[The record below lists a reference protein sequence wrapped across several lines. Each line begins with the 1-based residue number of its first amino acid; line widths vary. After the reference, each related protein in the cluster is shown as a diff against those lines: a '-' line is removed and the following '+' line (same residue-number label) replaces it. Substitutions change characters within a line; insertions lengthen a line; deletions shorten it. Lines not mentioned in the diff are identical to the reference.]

1 MTSQQP
7 EVQLEVRR
15 LTADEWP
22 LFREIR
28 LRSLID
34 APDAYGSTLPREQAF
49 TEADWRERMGSSP
62 VLVLDGDRS
71 VAMGAGW
78 RQEPGWTMVV
88 GMWTDPAYRG
98 RGLAGQILDA
108 LVETARAEDRRVCL
122 WVTQGNAAA
131 RSSYERYGF
140 VPTGETEAI
149 DPDRPH
155 LLMDKM
161 VLPDRPVG

>member
-1 MTSQQP
+1 MPSQQR
-7 EVQLEVRR
+7 EGQLEVRR

-28 LRSLID
+28 LRSLTD

-49 TEADWRERMGSSP
+49 TEADWRDRMGSSP
-62 VLVLDGDRS
+62 VLVMDGDRP

-78 RQEPGWTMVV
+78 RQQPGWTMVV

-108 LVETARAEDRRVCL
+108 LVETARAEDRRIFL
-122 WVTQGNAAA
+122 WVTQGNPAA
-131 RSSYERYGF
+131 RASYVRYGF
-140 VPTGETEAI
+140 IGTGEVEAMN
-149 DPDRPH
+149 PDRPH

-161 VLPDRPVG
+161 VLPEPG